1 MSSKI
6 EASTLHFLK
15 NLSKNNNREWFTE
28 NKDQYIAAQQNVLN
42 MVENL
47 IEKIGAFDEEI
58 MKIDAKRSL
67 YRIYRDVRFSK
78 DKSPYKTNF
87 GAGLGMGKGNKTS
100 GYYLHIE
107 PGKSFLAGGVY
118 QPEPSVLKEI
128 RKEISMNAK
137 EFQEILQ
144 QDDFRNN
151 FRGLSVEGKLQRV
164 PNGFEKDDPMA
175 EFLKLK
181 NLIVVHPIS
190 DDALME
196 ENATNNMAKIFQSMK
211 PLNDFLSAP
220 FL

>member
-58 MKIDAKRSL
+58 MKIDAKKSL

-87 GAGLGMGKGNKTS
+87 GAGLGMGKGNKIS

-107 PGKSFLAGGVY
+107 PGKSFLVGGVY

-190 DDALME
+190 DDDLME